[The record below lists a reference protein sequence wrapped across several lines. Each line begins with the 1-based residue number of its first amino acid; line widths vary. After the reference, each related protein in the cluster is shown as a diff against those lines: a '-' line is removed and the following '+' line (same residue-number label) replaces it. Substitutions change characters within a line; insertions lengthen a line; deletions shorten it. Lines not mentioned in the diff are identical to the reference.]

1 LEYEG
6 EFLFDRK
13 WDGKG
18 YDLNGNII
26 YELNNGKGTV
36 KEYKWYINIWRWIFK
51 WKKKWKRERI

>member
-26 YELNNGKGTV
+26 YELNNV
-36 KEYKWYINIWRWIFK
+36 KALLKNMRMIY
-51 WKKKWKRERI
+51 